1 MVYMF
6 VTLLVSHAGSGSGS
20 ETKAAQSS
28 WHVLRCQSAG
38 KERALFFNTKTRQH
52 SLAVPPELL
61 QIGEGCLD
69 DRTVSAEVFDS
80 NLEYWTS
87 GRGAA
92 FGEEGDESTERKAGE
107 EPRRAS
113 TPPTQRRTGTG
124 PPSDAELLRLR
135 LGGRRASTPPKGE
148 ARP

>member
-1 MVYMF
+1 M
-6 VTLLVSHAGSGSGS
+6 
-20 ETKAAQSS
+20 
-28 WHVLRCQSAG
+28 
-38 KERALFFNTKTRQH
+38 
-52 SLAVPPELL
+52 PPELL

-92 FGEEGDESTERKAGE
+92 FAEEGDESTERNSGE
-107 EPRRAS
+107 EVRRAS
-113 TPPTQRRTGTG
+113 TPPTQRRTG